1 MGFDNMGGVFH
12 NTKED
17 GTIRMNVKFDD
28 VFLELCPQLKNL
40 KFLMRETPFEN
51 RTEKSPI
58 YIISAYKPKEK

>member
-1 MGFDNMGGVFH
+1 MGGVFH

-17 GTIRMNVKFDD
+17 GTDYKNIKWDD

-40 KFLMRETPFEN
+40 KFIMKETPLEN

-58 YIISAYKPKEK
+58 YIISSYKPKDK